1 MGGGVQAEGC
11 PLSGSSCTQAT
22 GCPGRTAAHGHWIL
36 SPTVLTPQSRHLGD
50 APPSCTGARPPAP
63 AACPW
68 LPSPHAGAGG
78 WTQPGR
84 NLGMGTA
91 PGAKGQPAQRVQH
104 HPNPDSLLVP
114 APRAPR
120 RGPGTSQ
127 AFRASR
133 ALSLAGAEVAPP
145 QHWGPSCL
153 CPPCTSLLLPPKRV
167 WSLEGS
173 EDPGKEPPGAPAPS
187 PRLSKEGLRRSPAG
201 PRGQVSP
208 SAGRGCAG
216 PSVYADGFLGTLW
229 RPGPH
234 PPYGLT
240 PALPTSGQ

>member
-1 MGGGVQAEGC
+1 MSLSHQGAGPAHAGAPPRVTSRPGATSRSRAGADAVRKAMGGGVQAEGC

-104 HPNPDSLLVP
+104 HPNPDSPLVP

-173 EDPGKEPPGAPAPS
+173 EDPGKEPPPQVTVLVQAGAT
-187 PRLSKEGLRRSPAG
+187 
-201 PRGQVSP
+201 
-208 SAGRGCAG
+208 
-216 PSVYADGFLGTLW
+216 D
-229 RPGPH
+229 PGIAW
-234 PPYGLT
+234 G
-240 PALPTSGQ
+240 